1 MSFLLCNVDLPTI
14 ASGYYVG
21 LMDPHETIL
30 NPDPR
35 GPRST
40 GKKFT
45 MEEFHR
51 YRGQV
56 AAFDGILDFN
66 SSNSEYNGTLFRFPF
81 RNNEFHSEIISDV
94 MYTHEKA
101 LELYDSLAKEAQR
114 MLLFLK
120 HVTDV
125 ELYDGD
131 PCVLDQPLLRI
142 AVNSHEVQGSR
153 AWYRSACTAFSRNQG
168 YADTYL
174 NKCTITV
181 EGQLAE
187 KVGTA
192 GTSSWLMCSTIGV
205 KDRQVIEL
213 ASKLKV
219 IPWVGLA
226 APLSPAIA
234 VGDFCLQ
241 NEACLQVNCAS
252 VENQVSRAVS
262 RYHRSIDWT
271 DPPSTLSNSGFAFCF
286 LPMSTSTG
294 LPVHIHGYFTLS
306 DNRRGIHWP
315 GAEDNSVEANWN
327 KHLVEHLIAP
337 SYAILMTARCMMT
350 SYQGFPLAHTT
361 LQKSTDQ
368 YALLPVMSEVGE
380 EVWKHLIHRVQPLL
394 SQLPVLWT
402 AANNG
407 KWVKPPY
414 AYFVPPDASVPISVV
429 DLLLQLNCP
438 IVYLPRNVQESC
450 TSLGCMFI
458 TPDVARDFLRRDVET
473 AARILE
479 ENKHLLE
486 EMESKLITPDVARDY
501 LRKDD
506 NTAIRNLR
514 SRGNER
520 LLEETLRYVLSNGN
534 HDLQGLP
541 LVPLQQAGRVG
552 TFSSQTF
559 YVLPKDDMLAS
570 QQVLHG
576 LEGQIVSSSLP
587 SDLQAHFLQLARS
600 NQYQLQLATADVI
613 CPNLLRDAIETWCH
627 NPNDSSITWSPSQH
641 NQPPASWLSCVWRYI
656 ADNGKLQSV
665 AGLPLIATTGPDAVL
680 KKGLVDLQLFPLK
693 SFGSTVLRKTS
704 ANSEPVQSIAETLGC
719 TLVNDSHLYAPFGWQ
734 LNQYLPVLSS
744 ATLFAALQ
752 LIPNERL
759 QARTGANLNN
769 TQKRCLRGYLAEAV
783 SMMDSL
789 SGQQITLLQCLPVYE
804 IGVGAQS
811 VTFVQLGYYSQV
823 IFPHHSISFPT
834 SNMALPS
841 QIVKVSEADQQLIEA
856 VLQRP
861 PLSLGALVQQHIFN
875 HAVTQCNTE
884 MRNQILMWIIEISQ
898 LQQNEELEQF
908 IRCNACIPASNNTL
922 CRVDALYDPED
933 SKLQEFFHS
942 CEAKS
947 PADGFK
953 RVFHKLRQF
962 GLSTWHTVTQRDDT
976 FGKFLQ
982 DRTQSVQFLLSRS
995 MEKEARQR
1003 SRLVLQTVANHAQ
1016 GQHLLQYVQGQKF
1029 LFCEHSRPSGYP
1041 EQLHWA
1047 GSQAKGRIFCHSELC
1062 ASSDLFHLASL
1073 VGSVCPIL
1081 DSSYVDS
1088 VRKLEQVG
1096 GSGYFLS
1103 VSAQQVLQHF
1113 NTITDL
1119 PASALATKVPSSE
1132 LFSSLLG
1139 YASGGEVV
1147 VDGMVEHIYEFLS
1160 SKHQK
1165 CFQQWSRPCIWN
1177 SEQCLFVEKWKVALV
1192 PLEGCSLAPY
1202 RYSAQDLPCLQK
1214 YKSMW
1219 LASGVKD
1226 QFTVEDGVWVVH
1238 EIKASAKQLN
1248 ATDLDIVVNI
1258 ANVLKKNKEVHYVN
1272 EMYLP
1277 SKSCRLHKPEDLT
1290 YHDYYLDISE
1300 AEQGVN
1306 FIHAGITSDVAR
1318 FFGVQSLSIRAAPSQ
1333 PLGIDYE
1340 CTGPYESITQ
1350 RIKGLVED
1358 YGDSI
1363 DVFKELIQN
1372 ADDAGATV
1380 VKFLI
1385 DWRTH
1390 SKEKLLT
1397 KDMVNW
1403 QGPALYAYNNK
1414 TFSDEDLQNI
1424 GKVAGAT
1431 KKQDHTKIGRFGVGF
1446 CATYHLTDVPSFITR
1461 RWLQVF
1467 DPHLEYLGERVQ
1479 PTKPGMQIDFVKQ
1492 REGLKNYF
1500 SDQLTPYQGVFGCN
1514 VFGTDQNGFNGTL
1527 FRFPF
1532 RQKGIVSEISSEV
1545 FTEGSKTVDSLK
1557 NSLLQTA
1564 DTLLL
1569 FLQNVNK
1576 VELYECRSGDSLD
1589 KMLKVFAVARS
1600 NPDGEGFKRQFR
1612 IPREQFSSVRP
1623 CSQKMK
1629 IVTSVGNGRQQPQE
1643 TMWEVSSAM
1652 GRGPSLQHANSQDG
1666 RSQGLVPVAEVA
1678 VKIKKE
1684 EQSIAIE
1691 STQGAVSCFLP
1702 LSDIETGLNFVVNAF
1717 FDVSKDRRLLKGV
1730 QSSSCDTWNVM
1741 LMKDALVE
1749 AVFTLLV
1756 ALTQNAPIES
1766 IAAMQKFLRAYY
1778 SLFPLKR
1785 STADKSDSVRP
1796 FLAEEFEK
1804 RLSNY
1809 PEALI
1814 WSACN
1819 NGCWLRPSEVVVLGS
1834 HFTKQP
1840 FTKKQYDMIFAL
1852 LVQQDEPVAQVPK
1865 VLQKHLRRMDFK
1877 EFCKTHFLGGIFQV
1891 PSDIRDQLML
1901 FILEN
1906 FHSLSASYD
1915 WLKGLLS
1922 ETPCIPCKPDNNL
1935 CKPGNL
1941 VMQTVAHLASLFD
1954 ESEGRFPSSQYEGFS
1969 SILGTL
1975 GAAVDKLRSNDVS
1988 SRAASVQQ
1996 LLKAEGIERAN
2007 GRSSDLVTYLLSCH
2021 YLDILMRRDE
2031 GHNKMSPEDLALAE
2045 DLSTIHFLPV
2055 MGRPADTTICW
2066 LGEAGT
2072 FACSE
2077 DLYLPKWK
2085 NLVFA
2090 TNGILNNT
2098 VLQRSNFVDLLDRIL
2113 LFRHR
2118 PSMQEVLLQ
2127 LKCVIE
2133 WWKERGNQ
2141 SIPEKEKELVSQ
2153 VTQRIYANLSSRI
2166 PTSILTSGS
2175 VQQQETQ
2182 ALAVI
2187 TKELN
2192 GVPFIW
2198 KNGFHLASHVFLEEE
2213 LECPP
2218 YLVQLQDASAS
2229 CLSLFPKLGVKQHA
2243 SDDQLV
2249 DMLRQIAN
2257 DFEETPVEEKMID
2270 FATRVATT
2278 LSHHLE
2284 EHDAGQDS
2292 SSEDD
2297 SNTRLTGI
2305 SSEEM
2310 RKQLYLPDDKS
2321 VMRPCSRLTY
2331 TDNRDLIW
2339 LKTLDTFRTF
2349 SECNDTKRYYLHSN
2363 ISWTVASSL
2372 GIESPLEA
2380 LLESYSDNSFMGGLD
2395 YGQCED
2401 LCDRLNGILRGYQ
2414 ADTSIFKEFVQNA
2427 DDAGASEIAF
2437 VLDQRKFGTER
2448 LFSKDRNWKKLQEM
2462 PSLMI
2467 FNDRKFSDED
2477 IKGITKLGRGRKQ
2490 DTPETI
2496 GRFGIGFNVAY
2507 HVTDCPMFVS
2517 HKEGGQPEHFC
2528 VFDPNCMYAPLPFR
2542 SPPGR
2547 RWELTKEQGQ
2557 LDTVVADQME
2567 PYSQETLL
2575 KLQKAD
2581 PGSFAQLSSPQKWE
2595 DGYVLFRLPLTR
2607 ESSQYPA
2614 TRLREGNRTTVVNLQ
2629 KNLIE
2634 FSQEAAHTLLFL
2646 NSVKRISIFEI
2657 SAEGKCTVIGS
2668 CHAEASPE
2676 DQHKCSDFAQRARE
2690 EKRKLKENQ
2699 SSTLQTVQTVYQVQI
2714 GGIQT
2719 KLSSTEVT
2727 PIQLSTRQLS
2737 SGILT
2742 KQTSIAIS
2750 SSWIIS
2756 KRFGGRDMD
2765 TNIVATG
2772 YKHSFL
2778 PLGGVAAQGPMLP
2791 QRVDVIAHHPWEGN
2805 VFCYLPLPKRKSSG
2819 MPVHV
2824 NGHFWLNDS
2833 RRELQFSDSEH
2844 PLKDWN
2850 KSICNDVICK
2860 AYAELLL
2867 YCRDVRTER
2876 GEFVQDWYY
2885 KLYPECSTGSFPK
2898 TYLLPEHLY
2907 CLLLDCAT
2915 NVLLALQDQPEVCAQ
2930 WLALTNEDGPT
2941 KGWFYSECCD
2951 LKESTLLK
2959 LGMKLTAAPLQIAS
2973 NIETSLGE
2981 LRKDPKVIYTGR
2993 VTPAVLRDRLKSLC
3007 PSLMAYKA
3015 VIVEAIAPLLAYC
3028 LSDVFDCEEH
3038 PIHWTTLLEGVP
3050 LMLTRDDELR
3060 MMCAVFAD
3068 QYAALLPQRKDVFVH
3083 ERISESSKLDICLM
3097 QMLGIIKPLEQ
3108 NPQFVAYHLDF
3119 PRSGII
3125 DLPENEDIKLMLPVF
3140 WMFFYSVHADSRH
3153 LFNDISVVPTTDGR
3167 LFPYSE
3173 RKNIMFQASSKA
3185 LIRMFRLP
3193 VVDFDCIF
3201 KDQLQTDMCRSFW
3214 PYFANPEIPDDIIRL
3229 LSVYKNE
3236 ILQRNIKPKNVDVQE
3251 LLHFLEGSK
3260 EVRENRRDIRWMQSL
3275 PLFKLVSRE
3284 LSTINSFATAYDVN
3298 NMPHDGLALISRVTN
3313 TAFVIIPTYCGQFM
3327 KRVGVQMVAS
3337 ELEVLTLYAHELAP
3351 NFKNLPAVD
3360 TPRLVAAHVSKLHH
3374 LFVTLGISK
3383 RTRGLWHVIF
3393 NNLSETPFIKT
3404 ACGPKCIKDLYD
3416 PRNILLK
3423 ACLPEDTF
3431 PPPPW
3436 DNEKWLVFF
3445 ANMNLCSVVS
3455 EQLWLQ
3461 FARDVAQDVQNEDD
3475 NQRCKE
3481 KARLLLEDLASKME
3495 TMQHET
3501 PAEDVKQF
3509 LHAAAV
3515 INFVPCENQLEPC
3528 RTLQQALPN
3537 FQLPHQGW
3545 TTLCGSV
3552 LQVKDSDYQLACLYC
3567 PVLPKCFNLPP
3578 KPDNA
3583 MKLLGV
3589 RSLELYPTIV
3599 ARNLVELTH
3608 MLEECKELSFENGLC
3623 TVSELHK
3630 LFQAHYEY
3638 LNLAHSSL
3646 EKIVPILQGAKC
3658 ILVKSEDSSTFEL
3671 LPGHQVVAKGLKDRQ
3686 KQEEMFFPF
3695 IQPVPEDFQT
3705 LTVFLQMAGVADG
3718 LEVSHCLFV
3727 LRHVFKKGIQNNPN
3741 SLSCATA
3748 AYNNLVKLLRKAEP
3762 NLEGS
3767 VLECLEA
3774 DVIPLLSKDQQLL
3787 PASRLIQDD
3796 SQWYGKR
3803 VTPESLPG
3811 FKLVMP
3817 PPKDDNGNHSL
3828 PACLGVHLLSSIIA
3842 EHPHPHMLHD
3852 KNACTKERRAAAEG
3866 KEHGCEFVTAAI
3878 EMLTSGDFFRGIVR
3892 IVKHDNQRPP
3902 SDETVED
3909 IKGKLQEV
3917 TVKCVQVIKT
3927 VLLYKEDNCQVSN
3940 SENESILCLVLEG
3953 EESGATVYI
3962 APHSDFYDPYHLLHQ
3977 LACGLNRY
3985 LGNTIRDNSLL
3996 IQMLMCPSP
4005 HLIDGVLTNADI
4017 PNYVHGSEQQ
4027 PSPSK
4032 IGQAVQYTDQLDNV
4046 IVSTFRV
4053 EEIVKFCNARGRL
4066 INTQVVSISSER
4078 QNRLQSCTLRVN
4090 LSNVEDHPSVIEIAM
4105 SPLVM
4110 SKYLY
4115 PQQRA
4120 YIASEWHVEVEQ
4132 STGGADVN
4140 LQPLSVLSLAVRDS
4154 TELEAQLTQ
4163 LYTAMMSTFSP
4174 PQVQHVSI
4182 RLVHHLHYLCTKKN
4196 CVHNFKASTDALLS
4210 VLSDVV
4216 RDHSILQRVKEEI
4229 EVFFPPVRIPQGS
4242 SYSPAQQRVQHHMYG
4257 GGGGGYA
4264 PIANSV
4270 WYGGGS
4276 RHYGG
4281 GTASVWCPPTAEP
4294 QPEPNLVDAKMWLI
4308 QSLND
4313 YEAAKV
4319 LLEDSKQKLEEQDEE
4334 SLPLLVQ
4341 VFPAQVCFLAHES
4354 MEKCLKALFL
4364 ALFGLRRRLA
4374 EHTNVADLCKEL
4386 QDNQHWFHNPHVD
4399 LMPQVLVVSSHFLQ
4413 CRYPE
4418 HNIPKM
4424 APAEAYRH
4432 NFEEAIEAVSAVE
4445 KFLRTVRELP
4455 KEEVTQMFD
4464 AIDHSMP
4471 LEAEMQMNPS
4481 SELHALFTLL
4491 HLYIFDSKQSS
4502 CTVAVTHY
4510 MTARS

>member
-1 MSFLLCNVDLPTI
+1 
-14 ASGYYVG
+14 
-21 LMDPHETIL
+21 MDPHETIL
-30 NPDPR
+30 DYR
-35 GPRST
+35 DSKGARVT
-40 GKKFT
+40 GKRFT
-45 MEEFHR
+45 MEEFRQHH
-51 YRGQV
+51 GQA
-56 AAFDGILDFN
+56 AAFDGILGFN
-66 SSNSEYNGTLFRFPF
+66 SYNSKYNGTLFRFPF
-81 RNNEFHSEIISDV
+81 RSREFYSEISDRT
-94 MYTHEKA
+94 YSREEA
-101 LELYDSLAKEAQR
+101 LQVLYESLAQEAHR
-114 MLLFLK
+114 VLLFLN

-125 ELYDGD
+125 EIYDGN
-131 PCVLDQPLLRI
+131 PCALGQPLLHI
-142 AVNSHEVQGSR
+142 TVNSHEVQGNR
-153 AWYRSACTAFSRNQG
+153 AWYKSACTSFSRNQS

-174 NKCTITV
+174 NKCTVTV

-187 KVGTA
+187 KVGTV

-234 VGDFCLQ
+234 VGDSWLRNQ
-241 NEACLQVNCAS
+241 ASLKLDCAT
-252 VENQVSRAVS
+252 VESQVSRAVS
-262 RYHRSIDWT
+262 RYRRFIDWT
-271 DPPSTLSNSGFAFCF
+271 DPPSTLNNCGFAFCF
-286 LPMSTSTG
+286 LPMSATTSTG

-306 DNRRGIHWP
+306 DNRRRVRWP
-315 GAEDNSVEANWN
+315 DADDNSDEANWN
-327 KHLVEHLIAP
+327 KHLVKHLIAP

-350 SYQGFPLAHTT
+350 SYQGFPLNYST
-361 LQKSTDQ
+361 LQECTDP
-368 YALLPVMSEVGE
+368 YALLPVVSKVGE
-380 EVWKHLIHRVQPLL
+380 QVWKRLIRQVLPLL

-402 AANNG
+402 VANNG
-407 KWVKPPY
+407 KWVKPPN
-414 AYFVPPDASVPISVV
+414 AYIVPLDAMVPTSVV

-438 IVYLPRNVQESC
+438 IVCLPRNVQESC
-450 TSLGCMFI
+450 TTLGC
-458 TPDVARDFLRRDVET
+458 
-473 AARILE
+473 
-479 ENKHLLE
+479 
-486 EMESKLITPDVARDY
+486 KLITPDIARDY
-501 LRKDD
+501 LRRDVK
-506 NTAIRNLR
+506 TAMRILQE
-514 SRGNER
+514 NEN
-520 LLEETLRYVLSNGN
+520 LLEETLRYVFSNGTKN
-534 HDLQGLP
+534 LQGLP
-541 LVPLQQAGRVG
+541 LVPSQQAGRVG

-559 YVLPKDDMLAS
+559 YVLPKGDMLAS
-570 QQVLHG
+570 QVLHG

-587 SDLQAHFLQLARS
+587 SDLQAHFLRLARS
-600 NQYQLQLATADVI
+600 NQFQLKLATPDVI
-613 CPNLLRDAIETWCH
+613 CPNLLRAAIQTWCR
-627 NPNDSSITWSPSQH
+627 NPNVPSITWSPSEY
-641 NQPPASWLSCVWRYI
+641 NQPPASWLSCVWQYI
-656 ADNGKLQSV
+656 ANNRKLQSV
-665 AGLPLIATTGPDAVL
+665 AGLPLIAVNGPDAIRS
-680 KKGLVDLQLFPLK
+680 KGSVTLYPLK
-693 SFGSTVLRKTS
+693 SSGSTVLRKTS
-704 ANSEPVQSIAETLGC
+704 ANSEKVQSIAETLGC
-719 TLVNDSHLYAPFGWQ
+719 TLVNDSHLYAPFGRQ

-744 ATLFAALQ
+744 STFFAALQ
-752 LIPNERL
+752 LIPNKQL
-759 QARTGANLNN
+759 QARTGANLNSA
-769 TQKRCLRGYLAEAV
+769 QKRFLRRYLAEAV
-783 SMMDSL
+783 SMMGSL
-789 SGQQITLLQCLPVYE
+789 NGQQITLLQSLPVYE

-823 IFPHHSISFPT
+823 IFPHHSISFP
-834 SNMALPS
+834 SNLALPS
-841 QIVKVSEADQQLIEA
+841 QIVKVSEADQQLIHT
-856 VLQRP
+856 VLERP

-884 MRNQILMWIIEISQ
+884 MRNQILVWIIEMSQ
-898 LQQNEELEQF
+898 PQQNGELEQF
-908 IRCNACIPASNNTL
+908 IRCNACIPASDNAL

-962 GLSTWHTVTQRDDT
+962 GLSTWHTVTQSDDT

-982 DRTQSVQFLLSRS
+982 DRSQSVQFLLLHS

-1003 SRLVLQTVANHAQ
+1003 SKLILQTVANDTECQ
-1016 GQHLLQYVQGQKF
+1016 YLLQYVQRQKF
-1029 LFCEHSRPSGYP
+1029 LFCEHSQPSGYP

-1047 GSQAKGRIFCHSELC
+1047 GSKAKAHLFCSSQLC
-1062 ASSDLFHLASL
+1062 ASSDLFRLASL
-1073 VGSVCPIL
+1073 VGSMCPIL

-1088 VRKLEQVG
+1088 VRRLEQVG
-1096 GSGYFLS
+1096 GSDYFLS

-1113 NTITDL
+1113 NYVTSL
-1119 PASALATKVPSSE
+1119 PASALATKVPSSG
-1132 LFSSLLG
+1132 LFSRLLG
-1139 YASGGEVV
+1139 YASGGQAVV
-1147 VDGMVEHIYEFLS
+1147 SDMVEHIYEFLS
-1160 SKHQK
+1160 SNHPK
-1165 CFQQWSRPCIWN
+1165 CFQQWTRPCIWN
-1177 SEQCLFVEKWKVALV
+1177 SEQCLFVDTSKVALW
-1192 PLEGCSLAPY
+1192 PLKGCYLAPY

-1214 YKSMW
+1214 YKNMW
-1219 LASGVKD
+1219 FASGVKD
-1226 QFTVEDGVWVVH
+1226 HFTVEDGVQVVR
-1238 EIKASAKQLN
+1238 EIKESSDKLN
-1248 ATDLDIVVNI
+1248 ARDLEIAINVANFLTDNQAVAHV
-1258 ANVLKKNKEVHYVN
+1258 EG
-1272 EMYLP
+1272 MYLP
-1277 SKSCRLHKPEDLT
+1277 SKRCWLHRPEELT
-1290 YHDYYLDISE
+1290 YHDHYLDIPES
-1300 AEQGVN
+1300 EQGVN
-1306 FIHAGITSDVAR
+1306 FIHSRITSDVAH
-1318 FFGVQSLSIRAAPSQ
+1318 FFGVMSLSVRAAPSQ

-1340 CTGPYESITQ
+1340 CTGPNESITH

-1372 ADDAGATV
+1372 ADDAGATE

-1390 SKEKLLT
+1390 NTGKLLT
-1397 KDMVNW
+1397 KGMAKW
-1403 QGPALYAYNNK
+1403 QGPALFAFNNEV
-1414 TFSDEDLQNI
+1414 FSDEDLQNI
-1424 GKVAGAT
+1424 CKVAGAT
-1431 KKQDHTKIGRFGVGF
+1431 KKLDHTKIGRFGVGF

-1467 DPHLEYLGERVQ
+1467 DPHLKYLGERVQ
-1479 PTKPGMQIDFVKQ
+1479 PNKPGMQIDFVKQ

-1500 SDQLTPYQGVFGCN
+1500 SDQVAPYQGVFGCN
-1514 VFGTDQNGFNGTL
+1514 MFGTDQTGFNGTL

-1532 RQKGIVSEISSEV
+1532 RQQGIVSDISSEV
-1545 FTEGSKTVDSLK
+1545 FTEGSKTVCSLK
-1557 NSLLQTA
+1557 KSLFQTA

-1569 FLQNVNK
+1569 FLQNVNQ
-1576 VELYECRSGDSLD
+1576 VELFECRSGDSLD
-1589 KMLKVFAVARS
+1589 KMQKVFQVTRS
-1600 NPDGEGFKRQFR
+1600 NPDGDVLGFKRQFR
-1612 IPREQFSSVRP
+1612 VPREQFSSVRP

-1629 IVTSVGNGRQQPQE
+1629 IVTSVGNGKQQSQE

-1678 VKIKKE
+1678 VKIRKE

-1730 QSSSCDTWNVM
+1730 QSSSRDTWNVM

-1749 AVFTLLV
+1749 AVFTLLI
-1756 ALTQNAPIES
+1756 ALTQKAPIES
-1766 IAAMQKFLRAYY
+1766 SASMERFLSAYY
-1778 SLFPLKR
+1778 SLFPLKH
-1785 STADKSDSVRP
+1785 STADKPDSVRP
-1796 FLAEEFEK
+1796 FLTEEFEK
-1804 RLSNY
+1804 KLSNY

-1814 WSACN
+1814 WSACDD
-1819 NGCWLRPSEVVVLGS
+1819 GCWLSPSEVVVLGS

-1840 FTKKQYDMIFAL
+1840 FTKKQYDVVFAL
-1852 LVQQDEPVAQVPK
+1852 LVQQNEPVAQVPK
-1865 VLQKHLRRMDFK
+1865 VLQMHLRRMDFK
-1877 EFCKTHFLGGIFQV
+1877 EFCKTHFLGVIFQV

-1906 FHSLSASYD
+1906 FHSLSVSYD

-1922 ETPCIPCKPDNNL
+1922 ETPCIPRKPDDNL
-1935 CKPGNL
+1935 CKPGSL
-1941 VMQTVAHLASLFD
+1941 VMQNVELLAKLFD
-1954 ESEGRFPSSQYEGFS
+1954 ESEGRFPSSQYEKFS
-1969 SILGTL
+1969 SVLGNL

-1988 SRAASVQQ
+1988 NRATTVQQ
-1996 LLKAEGIERAN
+1996 LLEAEGIERAN
-2007 GRSSDLVTYLLSCH
+2007 KRSSDLVTYLVSCH
-2021 YLDILMRRDE
+2021 YHYILMRQDE
-2031 GHNKMSPEDLALAE
+2031 GHNKMSLEDSALAE
-2045 DLSTIHFLPV
+2045 ELSTICFLPV
-2055 MGRPADTTICW
+2055 MGRPADTSICW

-2072 FACSE
+2072 FARSE
-2077 DLYLPKWK
+2077 GLYLPKWK

-2090 TNGILNNT
+2090 TNGLLNNI
-2098 VLQRSNFVDLLDRIL
+2098 VLRRSNFVDLLDRFL
-2113 LFRHR
+2113 LFRQS

-2127 LKCVIE
+2127 LKCIIE

-2141 SIPEKEKELVSQ
+2141 SMPEKEKELVSH
-2153 VTQRIYANLSSRI
+2153 VTQSIYANLSSRI
-2166 PTSILTSGS
+2166 PTSIPTSGS
-2175 VQQQETQ
+2175 VWQQETQ
-2182 ALAVI
+2182 ALAVMK
-2187 TKELN
+2187 KEFN
-2192 GVPFIW
+2192 GVAFIW
-2198 KNGFHLASHVFLEEE
+2198 KNGFHLSSHVFLEEE

-2218 YLVQLQDASAS
+2218 YLVRLQDASAS
-2229 CLSLFPKLGVKQHA
+2229 CLSLFPKLGVKQRA
-2243 SDDQLV
+2243 SDSQLV

-2257 DFEETPVEEKMID
+2257 DFGETPVEGKMID
-2270 FATRVATT
+2270 FATRVATR

-2292 SSEDD
+2292 GSEDD
-2297 SNTRLTGI
+2297 STRLSGI
-2305 SSEEM
+2305 NNEEM
-2310 RKQLYLPDDKS
+2310 RQQLFLPDDKS
-2321 VMRPCSRLTY
+2321 VMRPCSRLMY
-2331 TDNRDLIW
+2331 TDSRDLMW

-2349 SECNDTKRYYLHSN
+2349 SECDDTKRYYLHPN
-2363 ISWTVASSL
+2363 ISWQVASSL

-2380 LLESYSDNSFMGGLD
+2380 LLENYSDDSFMGGLD

-2448 LFSKDRNWKKLQEM
+2448 LFSKDRNWRKLQEM

-2477 IKGITKLGRGRKQ
+2477 IKGITKLGQGGKQ

-2528 VFDPNCMYAPLPFR
+2528 VFDPNRTYAPLPTR
-2542 SPPGR
+2542 SAPGR
-2547 RWELTKEQGQ
+2547 RWELTKDQGQ

-2567 PYSQETLL
+2567 PYSEETLS
-2575 KLQKAD
+2575 KLQKEV
-2581 PGSFAQLSSPQKWE
+2581 PSSFAQLSSPQKWE
-2595 DGYVLFRLPLTR
+2595 NGYVLFRLPLTR

-2646 NSVKRISIFEI
+2646 NSVKRISLFEI

-2676 DQHKCSDFAQRARE
+2676 DQQKCSVFAQRARE

-2714 GGIQT
+2714 SSIHT
-2719 KLSSTEVT
+2719 ELSHTEVT

-2737 SGILT
+2737 SESLT

-2756 KRFGGRDMD
+2756 KRFGGGDVEL
-2765 TNIVATG
+2765 NLLATG
-2772 YKHSFL
+2772 FKHSFL
-2778 PLGGVAAQGPMLP
+2778 PLGGVAAKGPKSP
-2791 QRVDVIAHHPWEGN
+2791 QRVDVIAHHPWEGK

-2867 YCRDVRTER
+2867 YCRDVRTK
-2876 GEFVQDWYY
+2876 GGDFVQDWYY
-2885 KLYPECSTGSFPK
+2885 KLYPKCSTAGFPK
-2898 TYLLPEHLY
+2898 TFLLPEHLY
-2907 CLLLDCAT
+2907 CLLLDHDAT
-2915 NVLLALQDQPEVCAQ
+2915 VLLALQDQPEVCAQ
-2930 WLALTNEDGPT
+2930 WLALTNENGPT
-2941 KGWFYSECCD
+2941 KGWFYSECCE
-2951 LKESTLLK
+2951 LERSTLLK
-2959 LGMKLTAAPLQIAS
+2959 LGMKLTAAPLRIAS
-2973 NIETSLGE
+2973 NIEASLSE
-2981 LRKDPKVIYTGR
+2981 LRNDPKVIYTGR

-3015 VIVEAIAPLLAYC
+3015 VIVEAIAPLLSYC
-3028 LSDVFDCEEH
+3028 LSDVSDCDKH
-3038 PIHWTTLLEGVP
+3038 PIPWTTLLEGVP

-3060 MMCAVFAD
+3060 MMCEVFGD
-3068 QYAALLPQRKDVFVH
+3068 CYAALLPQCKDVFVH
-3083 ERISESSKLDICLM
+3083 EMISSKFDICLKL
-3097 QMLGIIKPLEQ
+3097 QVLGIIKALEQ
-3108 NPQFVAYHLDF
+3108 NPQFASRHLNL

-3125 DLPENEDIKLMLPVF
+3125 DLPENEDFKLMLALF
-3140 WMFFYSVHADSRH
+3140 WKFFKAVNKDSRY
-3153 LFNDISVVPTTDGR
+3153 LFNDFTVVPTTDGR
-3167 LFPYSE
+3167 LFPFSE
-3173 RKNIMFQASSKA
+3173 CKNIMFQASSKA
-3185 LIRMFRLP
+3185 LIKKFCLP
-3193 VVDFDCIF
+3193 VVNFGCII
-3201 KDQLQTDMCRSFW
+3201 KDLLKTDLPRNFVLC
-3214 PYFANPEIPDDIIRL
+3214 FASAENPDDIIHL
-3229 LSVYKNE
+3229 LNVYKDD
-3236 ILQRNIKPKNVDVQE
+3236 ILQRNITPEDVDVQE

-3260 EVRENRRDIRWMQSL
+3260 EVRENTSNIRWMQSL
-3275 PLFKLVSRE
+3275 PLFKLVSGE
-3284 LSTINSFATAYDVN
+3284 LSTINSFVTAYDVSHI
-3298 NMPHDGLALISRVTN
+3298 PHEGLALISPMTN
-3313 TAFVIIPTYCGQFM
+3313 TAFVIIPAYCAQFM
-3327 KRVGVQMVAS
+3327 ERVGVQMVAS
-3337 ELEVLTLYAHELAP
+3337 ELDLLTLYAHELVP
-3351 NFKNLPAVD
+3351 NFKNLHAVD
-3360 TPRLVAAHVSKLHH
+3360 TPKLVAPHVNKLYR
-3374 LFVTLGISK
+3374 LSVTLGITK
-3383 RTRGLWHVIF
+3383 QTNDLWHVIF
-3393 NNLSETPFIKT
+3393 SNLSETPFIET
-3404 ACGPKCIKDLYD
+3404 ASGPKCVKDLYD

-3423 ACLPEDTF
+3423 ACLSEDSF

-3461 FARDVAQDVQNEDD
+3461 FARDVAQDVQNGDD
-3475 NQRCKE
+3475 DQKCKE
-3481 KARLLLEDLASKME
+3481 KARLLLEDLASKMY
-3495 TMQHET
+3495 TMQCGT
-3501 PAEDVKQF
+3501 PAEDFKQF

-3515 INFVPCENQLEPC
+3515 IKFVPCENQLEPC
-3528 RTLQQALPN
+3528 RTLQQALPD

-3545 TTLCGSV
+3545 TTLRGSV
-3552 LQVKDSDYQLACLYC
+3552 LQVKGSDYQLACLYR
-3567 PVLPKCFNLPP
+3567 PVLPRYFSLVPTVNASNLL
-3578 KPDNA
+3578 
-3583 MKLLGV
+3583 LLGV
-3589 RSLELYPTIV
+3589 ESLESYPTVV
-3599 ARNLVELTH
+3599 ASNLAELTYL
-3608 MLEECKELSFENGLC
+3608 LEDCKELSFENGSS
-3623 TVSELHK
+3623 TVKELHK
-3630 LFQAHYEY
+3630 LFQSHYQF
-3638 LNLAHSSL
+3638 LNLAESL
-3646 EKIVPILQGAKC
+3646 LEGIVPILQGTKC
-3658 ILVKSEDSSTFEL
+3658 ILVRSEDGSTFDL
-3671 LPGHQVVAKGLKDRQ
+3671 LPGNQVVAKGLKDAQ
-3686 KQEEMFFPF
+3686 QQEEMFFPL
-3695 IQPVPEDFQT
+3695 IQPVPEEFQT
-3705 LTVFLQMAGVADG
+3705 LIVFLRMAGVADG

-3727 LRHVFKKGIQNNPN
+3727 LRHVFKEGIQNNPN

-3748 AYNNLVKLLRKAEP
+3748 AYNNLVKLLRKSES

-3767 VLECLEA
+3767 VVECLEA

-3787 PASRLIQDD
+3787 PAYQLILDD
-3796 SQWYGKR
+3796 AQWYGQR

-3817 PPKDDNGNHSL
+3817 PPNDENGNQSL

-3842 EHPHPHMLHD
+3842 EHPHPQMLHD
-3852 KNACTKERRAAAEG
+3852 KNICTKERRAAAEG
-3866 KEHGCEFVTAAI
+3866 MEHGCEFVTTAI
-3878 EMLTSGDFFRGIVR
+3878 EMLTSGEFFRGIVR
-3892 IVKHDNQRPP
+3892 IVKHENQRPP
-3902 SDETVED
+3902 SGETVEG
-3909 IKGKLQEV
+3909 IEEQLQEV

-3927 VLLYKEDNCQVSN
+3927 VLQQKENDCQLPN

-3977 LACGLNRY
+3977 LACGLNRF
-3985 LGNTIRDNSLL
+3985 LGSIIRDNSLL
-3996 IQMLMCPSP
+3996 IKMLMCSRP
-4005 HLIDGVLTNADI
+4005 HLIDGVLTSAGI

-4032 IGQAVQYTDQLDNV
+4032 IGQVVQCTEQLDNV

-4053 EEIVKFCNARGRL
+4053 EEIVKFCNAQGRL
-4066 INTQVVSISSER
+4066 INAQVVSISGER
-4078 QNRLQSCTLRVN
+4078 QNRLQTCTLRVN
-4090 LSNVEDHPSVIEIAM
+4090 LSLVGDQPSVIEVAL

-4120 YIASEWHVEVEQ
+4120 YIASEWHVEVAR

-4140 LQPLSVLSLAVRDS
+4140 LQPLSVLTLAVRDS
-4154 TELEAQLTQ
+4154 TELEVQLTQ
-4163 LYTAMMSTFSP
+4163 LYTAMMSTFLQ
-4174 PQVQHVSI
+4174 PQVLHVSI

-4210 VLSDVV
+4210 VLSNVV
-4216 RDHSILQRVKEEI
+4216 GDHSILQRVKEEI
-4229 EVFFPPVRIPQGS
+4229 EVFLPPVRIPLTG
-4242 SYSPAQQRVQHHMYG
+4242 SYSPAQQQVQCHMYG
-4257 GGGGGYA
+4257 GGRGGYA
-4264 PIANSV
+4264 PITNSV
-4270 WYGGGS
+4270 WYAGGR

-4281 GTASVWCPPTAEP
+4281 GNYRGYSGIASIWQPPTAEP

-4364 ALFGLRRRLA
+4364 ALFGLRRQLA

-4386 QDNQHWFHNPHVD
+4386 QDNQHWFHNPPVD
-4399 LMPQVLVVSSHFLQ
+4399 LMPQVLVVSSHFLR

-4424 APAEAYRH
+4424 APAEAYRY

-4455 KEEVTQMFD
+4455 KEEVTQIFD

-4471 LEAEMQMNPS
+4471 LEAEMHVDPN
-4481 SELHALFTLL
+4481 SELHTLFILL
-4491 HLYIFDSKQSS
+4491 HLYIFDSIQSS

-4510 MTARS
+4510 MTACS